1 MKREH
6 KEEASTAAFVRAWN
20 RSPDGTDMSVLGRV
34 VSALTVV
41 LEAEGLTKGG
51 KLTETA
57 RALLRR
63 VDTRARAAAKLKAGA
78 S

>member
-6 KEEASTAAFVRAWN
+6 KEEASTAAIVRAWN
-20 RSPDGTDMSVLGRV
+20 AAPDGTDMSAQGRIV
-34 VSALTVV
+34 AALTVA

-63 VDTRARAAAKLKAGA
+63 VDARARTAAKLKAGA